1 MLPLKALR
9 QRARLKLSRLLPG
22 TGRGSLYPAV
32 LLRRVAPRP
41 RWCWSSPRRRGCWS
55 APGPLLLTT
64 RPVPAA
70 ASLLYAPDC

>member
-1 MLPLKALR
+1 MITDAGVLVGARRDSPDAEQGGLTLMLPLKALR

-41 RWCWSSPRRRGCWS
+41 RWCWSSPQ
-55 APGPLLLTT
+55 
-64 RPVPAA
+64 
-70 ASLLYAPDC
+70 